1 MVVWGRLIHFL
12 IEWSA
17 MDDLV
22 DLFGLA
28 AQEMLSSVEQ
38 SRAALTHNLSIGEA
52 NESVVRE
59 FLRQR
64 LPASIGVGRGQI
76 VDKNGQ
82 RTRQLDVVLY
92 DAFRTPALW
101 TDKEKDQRLFP
112 SESVVA
118 VVEVR
123 THLRA
128 SDAESIVRNMRSVK
142 ILDKSSYYGRN
153 ATSVVHVY
161 KTLYGNEYELPPT
174 LYFVFAFESGELGPI
189 RDSFIQAMEGYPMTS
204 QIDCLVSLNSG
215 VMCWCDPARETINA
229 IPDGTDWRFVSYNSE
244 HALLMFYILISRYL
258 FQLRGGEVNLK
269 EYLPK
274 MNF

>member
-1 MVVWGRLIHFL
+1 MVG
-12 IEWSA
+12 

-22 DLFGLA
+22 DLFGRA
-28 AQEMLSSVEQ
+28 ADEMLSSVQQ

-112 SESVVA
+112 SESVIA
-118 VVEVR
+118 VVEVKTR
-123 THLRA
+123 LSA
-128 SDAESIVRNMRSVK
+128 SDAESIVSNMRSVK
-142 ILDKSSYYGRN
+142 TLDKSSYYGRN
-153 ATSVVHVY
+153 ATSVLQIY
-161 KTLYGNEYELPPT
+161 KKLYGHEYELAPT
-174 LYFVFAFESGELGPI
+174 LYFVFAFESGELRPI
-189 RDSFIQAMEGYPMTS
+189 RDSLTQATASYPLAS
-204 QIDCLVSLNSG
+204 RIDCLVSLNTG
-215 VMCWCDPARETINA
+215 IMCWYDSARDTINA
-229 IPDGTDWRFVSYNSE
+229 IPDGADWRFISYNTD
-244 HALLMFYILISRYL
+244 HALLMFYILVSRYL
-258 FQLRGGEVNLK
+258 FQLQGGEVNLK
-269 EYLPK
+269 KYLPQ
-274 MNF
+274 MRF